1 MISQHIGLR
10 QISILCNL
18 AGHKKTNKNCFFF
31 LKLMQCYISKNKPFS
46 FSQNA
51 MRQAGKI
58 YRDNL
63 VDPLTPFQVID
74 FSEV

>member
-1 MISQHIGLR
+1 
-10 QISILCNL
+10 
-18 AGHKKTNKNCFFF
+18 
-31 LKLMQCYISKNKPFS
+31 MQCYISKNKPFS